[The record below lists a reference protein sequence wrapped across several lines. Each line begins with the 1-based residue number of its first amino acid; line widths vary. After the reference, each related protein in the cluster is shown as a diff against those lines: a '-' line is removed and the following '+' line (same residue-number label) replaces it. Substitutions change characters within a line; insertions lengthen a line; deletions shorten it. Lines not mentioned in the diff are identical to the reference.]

1 MAEYHDRLQEVERY
15 KAKLKEN
22 KQLVDEARRNKGL
35 LTQAL
40 QLKDETMESLKRL
53 KKLFEATKKQLE
65 VATLEVSKVRGEL
78 DGALVEISE
87 LEKSI
92 PTEREAAVQE
102 YLSSSTFHL
111 AIKPHCAQE
120 ARFEKRKWM
129 AVLDRYDDGSILR
142 KYHEDIDEHHRKG
155 ETFVLAINP
164 SSEDES
170 DNEGSAD
177 AQTQH
182 GEEGLGDAEDDGRT
196 RSDTARGSASDEN
209 E

>member
-40 QLKDETMESLKRL
+40 QLKDETMESLK
-53 KKLFEATKKQLE
+53 
-65 VATLEVSKVRGEL
+65 RGEL

-155 ETFVLAINP
+155 ETFVLAVDP